1 MFKVNHSIL
10 SAACGAA
17 LCVAT
22 TSGASAEQEITAS
35 GDVRLRFESD
45 WSSITAAEVARN
57 DRHRLR
63 VRTRAGLT
71 FKNDDQLEFGLRLRS
86 GSDAAQQGAHIT
98 ILDFS
103 DNPTGGADFNFDQWY
118 VAAKAGPVSGW
129 AGRNNFP
136 FWQQNEMLWD
146 NDTTITGAA
155 TKFSTQGEGATKFT
169 LHSGYFGLPV
179 GLKKFSGEMFA
190 AQAVVESK
198 LDEVGLVAAA
208 GLFAISADGSD
219 PDIGSLLE
227 GNGARDYTIAVG
239 NLQAKTNVGGR
250 PLTFGADLFLN
261 LEDYDTSA
269 DPFTVANADETT
281 GYTLSVMYGGTKKA
295 NDWLLGYSYARI
307 EQFAVNN
314 SYAQDDWVRFG
325 AGGQTRA
332 SNIKGHELR
341 AGYAFTDNVNVLTR
355 LYLVDAIT
363 TKEKG
368 NRLRV
373 DLNIKF

>member
-10 SAACGAA
+10 SAAFSAVFCI
-17 LCVAT
+17 
-22 TSGASAEQEITAS
+22 ASTGNAIAEQKITAS

-45 WSSITAAEVARN
+45 WNSITAAEVARD

-103 DNPTGGADFNFDQWY
+103 GNPTGGADFNFDKWY
-118 VAAKAGPVSGW
+118 VAAKTGPISGW
-129 AGRNNFP
+129 AGRNSFP

-146 NDTTITGAA
+146 SDTTISGLAGT
-155 TKFSTQGEGATKFT
+155 FSTQSNEATKFT
-169 LHSGYFGLPV
+169 LHTGYFGLPV
-179 GLKKFSGEMFA
+179 GLDKFSGEMFA

-198 LDEVGLVAAA
+198 LSDVGLVAAG
-208 GLFAISADGSD
+208 GLFVINADATD
-219 PDIGSLLE
+219 PDNGLLLE
-227 GNGARDYTIAVG
+227 GNGARDYTIAAG
-239 NLQAKTNVGGR
+239 NLQAKTEVGGR
-250 PLTFGADLFLN
+250 PLTFGADLFIN
-261 LEDYDTSA
+261 LEDYENDP
-269 DPFTVANADETT
+269 DPFTAANADETT
-281 GYTLSVMYGGTKKA
+281 GYTFSVMLGSTA
-295 NDWLLGYSYARI
+295 NAKDWLLGYTYARI
-307 EQFAVNN
+307 EQFAVDN
-314 SYAQDDWVRFG
+314 SYAEDDWVRFG

-341 AGYAFTDNVNVLTR
+341 AGYAITDNVNVLTR
-355 LYLVDAIT
+355 VYLVDAIT

-368 NRLRV
+368 DRLRV